1 VTGNGVGAIIFAV
14 LSSFAAFE
22 RERIATRIKEVK
34 QMQKMQGKFCGGRRA
49 FGYAIVDGVKVPKD
63 DEQQVILHMK
73 QMKGSGASLR
83 DIQAWL
89 SATQGRTFSRMGV
102 RDILGRAV

>member
-1 VTGNGVGAIIFAV
+1 M

-22 RERIATRIKEVK
+22 RERIATGMREVK

-63 DEQQVILHMK
+63 DEQKVIQHMK
-73 QMKGSGASLR
+73 QMKCSDASLR
-83 DIQAWL
+83 DIQ
-89 SATQGRTFSRMGV
+89 S
-102 RDILGRAV
+102 